1 VITNDPK
8 NPKIKI
14 TVSGMVD
21 RVYTLSSRKVK
32 LVGLLGERLSQT
44 VTLVP
49 EKKYPFSVTKL
60 RAKRGKNIRFQLAEV
75 TEADKRR
82 FEVTIENTRDDI
94 GPYFDTVYLTT
105 DSEYVSEITINVFGN
120 IQKPPEE
127 KTK

>member
-1 VITNDPK
+1 
-8 NPKIKI
+8 
-14 TVSGMVD
+14 MVD

-32 LVGLLGERLSQT
+32 LVGLLGEKLSQT

-49 EKKYPFSVTKL
+49 EENYPFSVTKL